1 MEENDGKLQWQI
13 EPILFHFDWKTVW
26 SVMSPQ
32 QIHIN
37 GEPKLKG
44 HSRDVLFEA
53 LFSHSNLKANFIEY
67 VQESDGEWK
76 RLAEQGA
83 LDSLET

>member
-13 EPILFHFDWKTVW
+13 EPILFHFELRQLR

-53 LFSHSNLKANFIEY
+53 LFSHSNLKPILLSTYKNQMVNGNA
-67 VQESDGEWK
+67 
-76 RLAEQGA
+76 
-83 LDSLET
+83 